1 MTLSRK
7 DILQLCAI
15 AAAAALLPLILRAV
29 VPIGQ
34 DVGDNALVRAVRE
47 DRSSPTEEA
56 PSADLTLIV
65 FTDYQCPACRGAHLA
80 MRRAVA
86 KDGKVRTVYKDWP
99 IFGSTSTRA
108 AEVAIASTYQKIY
121 PLVHDQLMSGR
132 VEGDDALQAAVERAG
147 GDWLRLKSDLRQN
160 RTEITAQIGRNR
172 MQAFGLGLAGTPGYL
187 VGPIL
192 VRGALTEAEFTRVF
206 RDARNAS
213 KEQ

>member
-7 DILQLCAI
+7 DVLQLCAI
-15 AAAAALLPLILRAV
+15 VAAAALLPLILRAV
-29 VPIGQ
+29 VPVGQ
-34 DVGDNALVRAVRE
+34 DVSDNPLVRAVRE

-65 FTDYQCPACRGAHLA
+65 FTDYQCAACRGAHLA
-80 MRRAVA
+80 MRKAVS

-108 AEVAIASTYQKIY
+108 AEVSIASTYQRIY

-132 VEGDDALQAAVERAG
+132 VDSDDALQAAVEHAG
-147 GDWLRLKSDLRQN
+147 GDWLRLKNDLRMN
-160 RTEITAQIGRNR
+160 RAEITAQIGRNR

-206 RDARNAS
+206 REARNAS